1 MRQLMDRRLN
11 EHRSLGAARMSAS
24 AFRYV
29 LRPGRNGAL
38 RKLRRQALNALAQCG
53 SSRRMHAADQFLRLR
68 GGGRQQGGKHRG
80 EEADGQRNRL
90 HARASIMRLALSY
103 DA

>member
-1 MRQLMDRRLN
+1 MDRGLS

-68 GGGRQQGGKHRG
+68 GGGRQQGG
-80 EEADGQRNRL
+80 
-90 HARASIMRLALSY
+90 SIGVKGRMGSGTGFTRVLRS
-103 DA
+103 